1 MESPETTQLVEIG
14 LSYRYVQT
22 HGWVVNAVSGWLS
35 AYYMEEPRFRV
46 SRRDQEME
54 TGMHVWVCEV
64 GGDKVI
70 KRLLMRLQADLPPF
84 HSRQQSQSD
93 GRLRYVLDMP
103 EPQNR

>member
-1 MESPETTQLVEIG
+1 
-14 LSYRYVQT
+14 
-22 HGWVVNAVSGWLS
+22 
-35 AYYMEEPRFRV
+35 
-46 SRRDQEME
+46 
-54 TGMHVWVCEV
+54 MHVWVCEV

-103 EPQNR
+103 EAQNR